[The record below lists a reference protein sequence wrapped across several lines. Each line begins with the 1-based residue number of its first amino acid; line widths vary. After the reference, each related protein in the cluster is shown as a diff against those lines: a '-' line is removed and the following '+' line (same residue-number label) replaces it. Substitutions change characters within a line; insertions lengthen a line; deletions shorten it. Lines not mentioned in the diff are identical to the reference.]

1 MEITKTMLTLAS
13 YDLISVNGKE
23 KQNLPRAV
31 CSFAGGGGV
40 ECSLAE
46 PDPLPNRIRGERVWS
61 NSHQRFVSPSQQIP
75 KLYGQMIECYGI
87 PFLCA

>member
-31 CSFAGGGGV
+31 WGGSSGVVVVGELGVFKKKRGAEV
-40 ECSLAE
+40 EC
-46 PDPLPNRIRGERVWS
+46 
-61 NSHQRFVSPSQQIP
+61 
-75 KLYGQMIECYGI
+75 
-87 PFLCA
+87 